1 MSEQEVV
8 DSPTPF
14 VADHIKSYV
23 ESDGADGH
31 DWQGVSTLLLTTT
44 GRKSGV
50 LRRSALIYGRDGDDL
65 VIVASK
71 GGADD
76 HPAWYLNLV
85 SDPAVRV
92 QVGAEQFD
100 ATATTADPSERA
112 RLWPLMAAIWPDYDQ
127 YATKT
132 DREIPV
138 VVLKRA

>member
-1 MSEQEVV
+1 MSEQDVV

-23 ESDGADGH
+23 QSGGAEGH
-31 DWQGVSTLLLTTT
+31 EWQGVQTLLLTTK

-71 GGADD
+71 GGAAD
-76 HPAWYLNLV
+76 HPLWYLNLV
-85 SDPAVRV
+85 SDPAVHV

-100 ATATTADPSERA
+100 ATASTADPAERA
-112 RLWPLMAAIWPDYDQ
+112 RLWPVMAAIWPDYDQ

-132 DREIPV
+132 EREIPI
-138 VVLKRA
+138 VVLKRV

>member
-1 MSEQEVV
+1 MSEQDVV

-23 ESDGADGH
+23 QSGGAEGH
-31 DWQGVSTLLLTTT
+31 EWQGVQTLLLTTK

-50 LRRSALIYGRDGDDL
+50 LRRSALIYGRDGEDL

-76 HPAWYLNLV
+76 HPLWYLNLV
-85 SDPAVRV
+85 SDPAVHV

-100 ATATTADPSERA
+100 ATASTADAAERA
-112 RLWPLMAAIWPDYDQ
+112 RLWPVMAAIWPDYDQ

-132 DREIPV
+132 EREIPI
-138 VVLKRA
+138 VVLKRV

>member
-23 ESDGADGH
+23 DSDGANGH
-31 DWQGVSTLLLTTT
+31 DWHGVSTLLLTTK

-71 GGADD
+71 GGAND

-85 SDPAVRV
+85 SDPAVHV

-100 ATATTADPSERA
+100 ATATTADESERT
-112 RLWPLMAAIWPDYDQ
+112 RLWPVMAAIWPDYDQ
-127 YATKT
+127 YQTKT
-132 DREIPV
+132 DREIPI
-138 VVLKRA
+138 VVLKRV

>member
-23 ESDGADGH
+23 ESDGANGH
-31 DWQGVSTLLLTTT
+31 DWQGVPTLLLTTK

-85 SDPAVRV
+85 SEPSVHV
-92 QVGAEQFD
+92 QVGPEQFD
-100 ATATTADPSERA
+100 ATAITADPSERA
-112 RLWPLMAAIWPDYDQ
+112 RLWPVMAAIWPDYDQ

-132 DREIPV
+132 EREIPV
-138 VVLKRA
+138 VVLKRV